1 VVPTSYTES
10 NVNYGTVYTFWVQ
23 SRSVYEDLS
32 AYSNSISILAAQ
44 EPAKPVPP
52 VTTVEGPEEH
62 GSRVIFTW
70 IAPDYMGSPITGYK
84 LEIKQSDGTY
94 SEELTQCDARRD
106 PIPSALTCM
115 VTKSALRTDP
125 YNLQWGDDVWARV
138 TAINL
143 YGESLVSEPGNGA
156 KLLTYPDPP
165 INLIEDWSP
174 KTQTTIGI
182 TWEDSAFD
190 GGSAF
195 TTYRVWYNQGH
206 VVDTWVI
213 LASDLTVKTY
223 SAINLSP
230 AVTYKFKVE
239 VRNIWDYSGYSLI
252 TGDNINGY
260 SNILEV
266 LCAYKPTEP
275 EAPVTSIVTI
285 AAQDDCYST
294 TAESWNNQA
303 IKICS

>member
-1 VVPTSYTES
+1 
-10 NVNYGTVYTFWVQ
+10 
-23 SRSVYEDLS
+23 
-32 AYSNSISILAAQ
+32 
-44 EPAKPVPP
+44 
-52 VTTVEGPEEH
+52 
-62 GSRVIFTW
+62 
-70 IAPDYMGSPITGYK
+70 MGSPITGYK
-84 LEIKQSDGTY
+84 LEIKKSDGTY

-106 PIPSALTCM
+106 PIPTALTCM

-143 YGESLVSEPGNGA
+143 YGDSLVSEPGNGA

-165 INLIEDWSP
+165 INLVEDWSP

-182 TWEDSAFD
+182 AWEDSAFD

-213 LASDLTVKTY
+213 LASDLTTKTY
-223 SAINLSP
+223 SALNLSP

-252 TGDNINGY
+252 TGDNIDGY

-275 EAPVTSIVTI
+275 VAPVTSIVTI
-285 AAQDDCYST
+285 AAQEDCYPT
-294 TAESWNNQA
+294 TAESWNNEA
-303 IKICS
+303 IKICSEVKIEWVAPFNGGSPILGYRVLILQTDGAYSQELTNCDASQYSIFTSTTCTVQLETLYQAPWLLA